1 MISNIL
7 RLVTATLGVAMVM
20 TFVIGLSISIS
31 SGFAGFWG
39 GLPFVIII
47 AIVLGMVLYDYWDEC
62 IRRRE

>member
-62 IRRRE
+62 IRRRD